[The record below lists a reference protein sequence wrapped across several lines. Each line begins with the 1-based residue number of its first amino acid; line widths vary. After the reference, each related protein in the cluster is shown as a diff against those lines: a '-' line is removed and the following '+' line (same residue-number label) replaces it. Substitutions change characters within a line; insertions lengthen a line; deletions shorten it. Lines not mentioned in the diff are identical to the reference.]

1 MSELGPRLRK
11 LQQACE
17 EIEAK
22 RRPVEC
28 VWQIVRR
35 DSELV
40 QDLEAFS
47 PVNRSR
53 GPAKLPDDEAG
64 RIALLNKGEVLL
76 LDGVLRLFVIPD
88 EIGLAKVELL
98 FDRLSCRYG
107 TNRTALF
114 AAAAKILYTQKEK

>member
-11 LQQACE
+11 LQQAYE

-35 DSELV
+35 ESELV

-53 GPAKLPDDEAG
+53 GPAKLPDDEEG
-64 RIALLNKGEVLL
+64 RIALLNEGKVLL
-76 LDGVLRLFVIPD
+76 LTGVLRLFVIPD
-88 EIGLAKVELL
+88 GMDLAKVELL

-107 TNRTALF
+107 TNRAALY
-114 AAAAKILYTQKEK
+114 AAAAKILYNTKE

>member
-1 MSELGPRLRK
+1 MSELGPRLKK
-11 LQQACE
+11 LQQAYE

-28 VWQIVRR
+28 IWQIVRR

-47 PVNRSR
+47 PVSRSR
-53 GPAKLPDDEAG
+53 GPAKLPDDEEE
-64 RIALLNKGEVLL
+64 RIRLLNKGEVLL

-88 EIGLAKVELL
+88 EMDLDKVELL

-107 TNRTALF
+107 TNQAALY
-114 AAAAKILYTQKEK
+114 AAAAKILYKTKE

>member
-1 MSELGPRLRK
+1 MSELGPRLKK
-11 LQQACE
+11 LQQAYE

-28 VWQIVRR
+28 IWQIVRR

-47 PVNRSR
+47 PVSRSR
-53 GPAKLPDDEAG
+53 GPAKLPDDEEG
-64 RIALLNKGEVLL
+64 RITLLNEGKVLL

-88 EIGLAKVELL
+88 EMDLAKVETL
-98 FDRLSCRYG
+98 FDRMSCRYG
-107 TNRTALF
+107 TNRSALYS
-114 AAAAKILYTQKEK
+114 AAAKILYNTKE